1 MYPTSPS
8 PAWEALHCLKLQ
20 TWRSVQTAIALA
32 KVGQVVHVEVEGDQ
46 ESFFVRM
53 SLLSCYCQP
62 GVACPSLPVGSEAPV
77 LQVARLRH
85 HPSSLPCS
93 VPYCPGGCPEVEE
106 EPLIEVD
113 TTGPWVWHG
122 PGAPEQDGGSDL
134 LVSS

>member
-1 MYPTSPS
+1 M
-8 PAWEALHCLKLQ
+8 A
-20 TWRSVQTAIALA
+20 
-32 KVGQVVHVEVEGDQ
+32 HVEVEGDQ
-46 ESFFVRM
+46 ESSLLRM

-62 GVACPSLPVGSEAPV
+62 GVACPSLPVGSEVPV

-93 VPYCPGGCPEVEE
+93 VLYWGPEVEE